1 MPLEPQFQKPID
13 AQWTYNIVDMD
24 RRIVAFKD
32 QSVGEITSWKWDFG
46 DKTTSTEQN
55 PIHQYADTTPGRE
68 GDYSVTLEVTGP
80 KGTSRLAKVWQVHL
94 RSSSPPAAVQ
104 P

>member
-24 RRIVAFKD
+24 RGIVAFKD
-32 QSVGEITSWKWDFG
+32 QSVGQITSWKWDFG
-46 DKTTSTEQN
+46 DNSTSTEQD
-55 PIHQYADTTPGRE
+55 PTHEYKGRPGRE
-68 GDYSVTLEVTGP
+68 GNYTVILEVTGP

-94 RSSSPPAAVQ
+94 RGSSPPVAVM

>member
-1 MPLEPQFQKPID
+1 
-13 AQWTYNIVDMD
+13 MD
-24 RRIVAFKD
+24 RGVVAFKD
-32 QSVGEITSWKWDFG
+32 QSVGQITSWKWDFG
-46 DKTTSTEQN
+46 DNSTSTEQN
-55 PIHQYADTTPGRE
+55 PIHQYAGRPGRE

-94 RSSSPPAAVQ
+94 RGSSPPAAVQ